1 MKPPHPLHPIT
12 LFLIGQNYII
22 EEDNFPDIQVVFS
35 LMKLKIKLSHNPKL
49 FMAVLAV
56 MLLLLPVDFPDAAA
70 PYRIRTVV
78 IDPGHGGHDAGCLGA
93 SAKEKH
99 IALDIALK
107 LGKHIETN
115 YPEVKVIYTRTK
127 DVFVEL
133 HERAAIANRA
143 KADLFICIHANA
155 SESLSAFGTETYVMG
170 LHKTAENLAVARR
183 ENSAILYEKD
193 YKTRYDGY
201 DPNSP
206 EAHIIFNLFQKA
218 YMEQSLL
225 FAAKIQNEFE
235 EYAGRFNR
243 GVKQAGFL
251 VLYRTAMPAVL
262 IETGFLSN
270 RAEEKYLLSE
280 KGQNDIAVSIYR
292 AFTSYKI
299 DMESSGGDL
308 MNDKPAAP
316 PIRKD
321 TIKSEAKRDTSG
333 TVIKKPEP
341 LQEEK
346 KDTAKTDVKKPE
358 PKQEPK
364 PVKEV
369 ELKMYAADS
378 LKPVKET
385 LPPVEKPKAEIKK
398 SEPAKN
404 EESEFFYTVQIG
416 AVPAGSATNTS
427 RFDEVNAVAI
437 KGEDGYTRYA
447 VGRFTKLSEAMAKQS
462 ELRNKGFKDAFVTPY
477 FKGKRISLKEAAALG
492 K

>member
-1 MKPPHPLHPIT
+1 M
-12 LFLIGQNYII
+12 N
-22 EEDNFPDIQVVFS
+22 
-35 LMKLKIKLSHNPKL
+35 LKIASSNIIRLSVAV
-49 FMAVLAV
+49 FAVL
-56 MLLLLPVDFPDAAA
+56 LLFLPVDFPDAAA
-70 PYRIRTVV
+70 PYRIKTVV

-115 YPEVKVIYTRTK
+115 YPDVKVIYTRTK

-155 SESLSAFGTETYVMG
+155 SESPSAFGTETFVMG

-270 RAEEKYLLSE
+270 KAEEKYLLSE
-280 KGQNDIAVSIYR
+280 KGQNDIAISIYR
-292 AFTSYKI
+292 AFNSYKI
-299 DMESSGGDL
+299 DMESSGGDFTS
-308 MNDKPAAP
+308 DKPSAP
-316 PIRKD
+316 PIKKD
-321 TIKSEAKRDTSG
+321 SIKTEAKRDTSKAEA
-333 TVIKKPEP
+333 KKTEP
-341 LQEEK
+341 VQEIK
-346 KDTAKTDVKKPE
+346 KDTSRTEVKKPE

-364 PVKEV
+364 PVKE
-369 ELKMYAADS
+369 EEIKMYAVDS
-378 LKPVKET
+378 IKPAKENV
-385 LPPVEKPKAEIKK
+385 PPVDKPKTEIKK
-398 SEPAKN
+398 PEPAKN
-404 EESEFFYTVQIG
+404 ELSDFFYAVQVG
-416 AVPAGSATNTS
+416 AVPSGSTTNTS
-427 RFDEVNAVAI
+427 RFEEVNAVAL
-437 KGEDGYTRYA
+437 KGDDGYTRYA
-447 VGRFTKLSEAMAKQS
+447 VGRYSKLSDAMSQQS

-477 FKGKRISLKEAAALG
+477 FKGKRISLKEAATLE

>member
-1 MKPPHPLHPIT
+1 MRFT
-12 LFLIGQNYII
+12 AAS
-22 EEDNFPDIQVVFS
+22 VFRIPCFAAC
-35 LMKLKIKLSHNPKL
+35 LT
-49 FMAVLAV
+49 AW
-56 MLLLLPVDFPDAAA
+56 LLLLPAGFPDAAA
-70 PYRIRTVV
+70 PYKIKTVV

-107 LGKHIETN
+107 LGKQIETH
-115 YPEVKVIYTRTK
+115 YPDVKVIYTRTK

-155 SESLSAFGTETYVMG
+155 SESPSAFGTETFVMG
-170 LHKTAENLAVARR
+170 LHKSAENLAVARR

-225 FAAKIQNEFE
+225 FASKLQNEFE

-262 IETGFLSN
+262 IETGFLTN
-270 RAEEKYLLSE
+270 KAEEKYLLSE

-292 AFTSYKI
+292 AFLSYKI
-299 DMESSGGDL
+299 DMESSGADFSV
-308 MNDKPAAP
+308 DKPALP
-316 PIRKD
+316 PLKD
-321 TIKSEAKRDTSG
+321 DSFKTIPKRDTLK
-333 TVIKKPEP
+333 TVPFNPAILKES
-341 LQEEK
+341 K
-346 KDTAKTDVKKPE
+346 KDTVKTGAILPEKKPDS
-358 PKQEPK
+358 K
-364 PVKEV
+364 PLKEEEIKAFAV
-369 ELKMYAADS
+369 DS
-378 LKPVKET
+378 LKPAKN
-385 LPPVEKPKAEIKK
+385 PVPSSAVNKPQPDSKK
-398 SEPAKN
+398 TEPA
-404 EESEFFYTVQIG
+404 SPVPDEFYYTVQIG
-416 AVPAGSATNTS
+416 AVPAGNTISTS
-427 RFDEVNAVAI
+427 RFEEVKAAAI
-437 KGEDGYTRYA
+437 KGDDGYTRYV
-447 VGRFTKLSEAMAKQS
+447 VGRFSKLNDALARQT
-462 ELRNKGFKDAFVTPY
+462 ELRSNGFKDAFVTPY
-477 FKGKRISLKEAAALG
+477 FKGKRISLKEAAALE

>member
-1 MKPPHPLHPIT
+1 MR
-12 LFLIGQNYII
+12 
-22 EEDNFPDIQVVFS
+22 VVIS
-35 LMKLKIKLSHNPKL
+35 LMKLRNLSLQKTKL
-49 FMAVLAV
+49 FTGGIAAFFLF
-56 MLLLLPVDFPDAAA
+56 LPADYPDASS
-70 PYRIRTVV
+70 PYRIKTVV

-107 LGKHIETN
+107 LGKHIETR
-115 YPEVKVIYTRTK
+115 YPDIKVIYTRTK

-155 SESLSAFGTETYVMG
+155 SESPSAFGTETFVMG

-183 ENSAILYEKD
+183 ENAAILYEKD
-193 YKTRYDGY
+193 YKKRYDGY

-206 EAHIIFNLFQKA
+206 EAHIIFNLFQRA

-251 VLYRTAMPAVL
+251 VLYRTSMPAVL

-299 DMESSGGDL
+299 DMESSGGEF
-308 MNDKPAAP
+308 MSDKPVFP
-316 PIRKD
+316 PAKKD
-321 TIKSEAKRDTSG
+321 SDKSENKRDTLI
-333 TVIKKPEP
+333 TEVKKPDLAPEI
-341 LQEEK
+341 K
-346 KDTAKTDVKKPE
+346 KDTVKAEAKKPE
-358 PKQEPK
+358 PKP
-364 PVKEV
+364 
-369 ELKMYAADS
+369 ELKPFKDDEFKMFAVDS
-378 LKPVKET
+378 LKPAKENI
-385 LPPVEKPKAEIKK
+385 PPVEKPKTEIKK
-398 SEPAKN
+398 PDPVKN
-404 EESEFFYTVQIG
+404 ESSEFFYTVQVG
-416 AVPAGSATNTS
+416 AIPLGSTINTS
-427 RFDEVNAVAI
+427 RFDEVNAFAL
-437 KGEDGYTRYA
+437 KGEDGYTRFA
-447 VGRFTKLSEAMAKQS
+447 VGRFSKFADAMSKQT
-462 ELRNKGFKDAFVTPY
+462 ELRSKGFKDAFITPY
-477 FKGKRISLKEAAALG
+477 YKGKRISLKEAAALE

>member
-1 MKPPHPLHPIT
+1 MYQT
-12 LFLIGQNYII
+12 RFLMRGI
-22 EEDNFPDIQVVFS
+22 
-35 LMKLKIKLSHNPKL
+35 
-49 FMAVLAV
+49 AV
-56 MLLLLPVDFPDAAA
+56 LLLLLYVDFPDAAT

-107 LGKHIETN
+107 LGKHIESN
-115 YPEVKVIYTRTK
+115 YPDVKIIYTRTK

-155 SESLSAFGTETYVMG
+155 SESPSAFGTETFVMG
-170 LHKTAENLAVARR
+170 LHKTTENLAVARR
-183 ENSAILYEKD
+183 ENAAILYEKD

-270 RAEEKYLLSE
+270 KAEEKYLLSE
-280 KGQNDIAVSIYR
+280 KGQHDIAVSIYR
-292 AFTSYKI
+292 AFNSYKI
-299 DMESSGGDL
+299 DMESSGGDFSS
-308 MNDKPAAP
+308 DKPAAS
-316 PIRKD
+316 PIKKD
-321 TIKSEAKRDTSG
+321 SIKAEVKRDTLK
-333 TVIKKPEP
+333 TENKKPEP
-341 LQEEK
+341 AQEEK
-346 KDTAKTDVKKPE
+346 RDTVKNVSKKP
-358 PKQEPK
+358 EPK
-364 PVKEV
+364 PVKE
-369 ELKMYAADS
+369 EEIKMYAVDS
-378 LKPVKET
+378 LKPAKEN
-385 LPPVEKPKAEIKK
+385 VSAIEKPKAEIKK
-398 SEPAKN
+398 T
-404 EESEFFYTVQIG
+404 ESVKIESSDFFYTVQIG
-416 AVPAGSATNTS
+416 AVPSGSSTNTS
-427 RFDEVNAVAI
+427 RFEEVNAVAL
-437 KGEDGYTRYA
+437 KGNDGYTRYA
-447 VGRFTKLSEAMAKQS
+447 VGNFNKLSDAMAKQS
-462 ELRNKGFKDAFVTPY
+462 ELRSKGFKDAFVTPY
-477 FKGKRISLKEAAALG
+477 YKGNRISLKEAAVLE

>member
-1 MKPPHPLHPIT
+1 
-12 LFLIGQNYII
+12 
-22 EEDNFPDIQVVFS
+22 
-35 LMKLKIKLSHNPKL
+35 MKLKFTVEPFSRL
-49 FMAVLAV
+49 FIFWLA
-56 MLLLLPVDFPDAAA
+56 LLLVLLPTDFPGRAAS
-70 PYRIRTVV
+70 PFRIKTVV

-107 LGKHIETN
+107 LGRHIESN
-115 YPEVKVIYTRTK
+115 YPDVKVIYTRTK

-155 SESLSAFGTETYVMG
+155 SESPSAFGTETFVMG

-270 RAEEKYLLSE
+270 KAEEKYLLSD

-299 DMESSGGDL
+299 DMESSGGEL
-308 MNDKPAAP
+308 SADKPAAP
-316 PIRKD
+316 TLKKD
-321 TIKSEAKRDTSG
+321 SIKTEAKRDT
-333 TVIKKPEP
+333 VKPEIKKPVIV
-341 LQEEK
+341 QDVK
-346 KDTAKTDVKKPE
+346 KDTVHTEVKKTDFKPIR
-358 PKQEPK
+358 
-364 PVKEV
+364 KED
-369 ELKMYAADS
+369 ELKMYAVDS
-378 LKPVKET
+378 LKPPKESA
-385 LPPVEKPKAEIKK
+385 PAKPVDKPKTENEKPEIV
-398 SEPAKN
+398 KN
-404 EESEFFYTVQIG
+404 ETSEFFYAVQIG
-416 AVPAGSATNTS
+416 AVPSGSTANTS
-427 RFDEVNAVAI
+427 RFEELNAVI
-437 KGEDGYTRYA
+437 LKGDDGYTRYV
-447 VGRFTKLSEAMAKQS
+447 VGRFSRLSEALAKQT
-462 ELRNKGFKDAFVTPY
+462 ELRGKGFKDAFVTPY
-477 FKGKRISLKEAAALG
+477 YKGKRISLKEAAALE

>member
-1 MKPPHPLHPIT
+1 
-12 LFLIGQNYII
+12 
-22 EEDNFPDIQVVFS
+22 
-35 LMKLKIKLSHNPKL
+35 MKLKIASSNIIR
-49 FMAVLAV
+49 FSVTVFAA
-56 MLLLLPVDFPDAAA
+56 LLLFLPVDFPDAAA

-115 YPEVKVIYTRTK
+115 YPDVKVIYTRTK

-155 SESLSAFGTETYVMG
+155 SESPSAFGTETFVMG

-270 RAEEKYLLSE
+270 KAEEKYLLSE
-280 KGQNDIAVSIYR
+280 KGQNDIAISIYR
-292 AFTSYKI
+292 AFNSYKI
-299 DMESSGGDL
+299 DMESSGGEISS
-308 MNDKPAAP
+308 DKPATP
-316 PIRKD
+316 PIKKD
-321 TIKSEAKRDTSG
+321 SIKTEAKRDTSK
-333 TVIKKPEP
+333 TETKKTE
-341 LQEEK
+341 LVQEIK
-346 KDTAKTDVKKPE
+346 KDTAKPEVKKPD
-358 PKQEPK
+358 QK
-364 PVKEV
+364 PVKE
-369 ELKMYAADS
+369 EEIKMYAVDS
-378 LKPVKET
+378 IKPAKENI
-385 LPPVEKPKAEIKK
+385 PPVENPKAEINKT
-398 SEPAKN
+398 EPSKN
-404 EESEFFYTVQIG
+404 ELSDFFYAVQVG
-416 AVPAGSATNTS
+416 AVPAGSTISTT
-427 RFDEVNAVAI
+427 RFDEVKAVAL
-437 KGEDGYTRYA
+437 KGDDGYTRYT
-447 VGRFTKLSEAMAKQS
+447 VGRFSKLSDAMSKQS

-477 FKGKRISLKEAAALG
+477 FKGKRISLKEAAALE

>member
-1 MKPPHPLHPIT
+1 
-12 LFLIGQNYII
+12 
-22 EEDNFPDIQVVFS
+22 
-35 LMKLKIKLSHNPKL
+35 MKLNITSPLKTN
-49 FMAVLAV
+49 FFTAGLAA
-56 MLLLLPVDFPDAAA
+56 LLLFLPVDFPDAAA
-70 PYRIRTVV
+70 PYRIKTVV

-93 SAKEKH
+93 SAREKH

-155 SESLSAFGTETYVMG
+155 SESPSAFGTETFVMG
-170 LHKTAENLAVARR
+170 LHKTAENLSVARR

-270 RAEEKYLLSE
+270 KAEEKYLLSD

-299 DMESSGGDL
+299 DMESSGGEFIS
-308 MNDKPAAP
+308 DKPVSP
-316 PIRKD
+316 PIKKD
-321 TIKSEAKRDTSG
+321 SIKTETKRDTLKSEAKNNEPAQQVIKDT
-333 TVIKKPEP
+333 VKPEIKKPVP
-341 LQEEK
+341 NP
-346 KDTAKTDVKKPE
+346 V
-358 PKQEPK
+358 PK
-364 PVKEV
+364 PVKE
-369 ELKMYAADS
+369 EEIKMYAVDS
-378 LKPVKET
+378 LKPSKEI
-385 LPPVEKPKAEIKK
+385 PSVASVEKSKTVNNNQEPLK
-398 SEPAKN
+398 SELP
-404 EESEFFYTVQIG
+404 EFFYAVQVG
-416 AVPAGSATNTS
+416 AVPAGNTTNTA
-427 RFDEVNAVAI
+427 RFEEVNAVAL
-437 KGEDGYTRYA
+437 KGDDGFTRYA
-447 VGRFTKLSEAMAKQS
+447 VGRYRKFTDALSKQS
-462 ELRNKGFKDAFVTPY
+462 ELRGKGFKDAFVTPY
-477 FKGKRISLKEAAALG
+477 FKGKRISLKEAAALE